1 MVAINEYN
9 SLFVI
14 IQPSWKTK
22 PVLIAEGLTLVSK
35 SKCKQ
40 KLMKIG
46 EKTVTIGSLSV
57 YFFFKNEHKSR
68 NICNQSMDVK

>member
-1 MVAINEYN
+1 MMVAINEYN

-22 PVLIAEGLTLVSK
+22 QVLIAEGLTLVSK
-35 SKCKQ
+35 SKYKQ

-46 EKTVTIGSLSV
+46 EKTVTIGSLCV
-57 YFFFKNEHKSR
+57 YFFQKRTQIS
-68 NICNQSMDVK
+68 